1 MMKVMIRKPSSTIGY
16 NVQIRKTYLD
26 GTSNFVTGL
35 SLPEAE
41 NAVKEII
48 RAESDKLY
56 TIEIRQEYRKYLI
69 VHDDDVDHAEYSKY
83 DLYHEE
89 QLVGNVEY
97 EFCTLDSLLKE

>member
-56 TIEIRQEYRKYLI
+56 TIEIRQEYRKYLM
-69 VHDDDVDHAEYSKY
+69 VNDDNVQHDEYSKY
-83 DLYHEE
+83 DLYYGE